1 MANRHVKRCSIS
13 LIVREIQIKT
23 MIYHLTHFRLAIIK
37 STNKDW
43 RGYEERDT
51 PVHYWWECKLRQPLW
66 ETVWKC
72 LKKLKIELQ
81 YDPEIPLLGIY

>member
-1 MANRHVKRCSIS
+1 M
-13 LIVREIQIKT
+13 QIKT
-23 MIYHLTHFRLAIIK
+23 MIYHLIHFRLAIIK
-37 STNKDW
+37 STNNKYW

-51 PVHYWWECKLRQPLW
+51 LVHYWWERKLGQPLW
-66 ETVWKC
+66 ETVLQF

>member
-1 MANRHVKRCSIS
+1 M
-13 LIVREIQIKT
+13 QIKT
-23 MIYHLTHFRLAIIK
+23 MIYHLIHFRLAIIT
-37 STNKDW
+37 STNNKDW

-51 PVHYWWECKLRQPLW
+51 LVQYWWECKLGQPLW
-66 ETVWKC
+66 ETAWQF